1 LTNNILKHSQATEAK
16 IELKLEKKS
25 QQLKLVVSDN
35 GQGIPKEILQG
46 KVNGMGLANLK
57 SRVSFLN
64 GRLDIQSSGLGTQI
78 SIWVPMGEMVA

>member
-64 GRLDIQSSGLGTQI
+64 GRLDIQSIGLGTQI